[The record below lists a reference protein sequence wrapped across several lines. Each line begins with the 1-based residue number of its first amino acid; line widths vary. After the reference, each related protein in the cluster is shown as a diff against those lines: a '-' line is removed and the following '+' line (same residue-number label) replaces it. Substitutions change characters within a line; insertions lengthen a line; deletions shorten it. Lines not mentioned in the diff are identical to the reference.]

1 MQKSLMDAAVLRLL
15 ACPACHAGLTL
26 RDSETVLCTG
36 CGRRYP
42 IRDGLPVL
50 LVAAAQQ

>member
-1 MQKSLMDAAVLRLL
+1 MQKSLIDAAALLLL
-15 ACPACHAGLTL
+15 ACPACHAGLTPL
-26 RDSETVLCTG
+26 DPETVLCSG

-50 LVAAAQQ
+50 LVRIAGS

>member
-1 MQKSLMDAAVLRLL
+1 
-15 ACPACHAGLTL
+15 
-26 RDSETVLCTG
+26 VLCSG

-50 LVAAAQQ
+50 LAEAARQ